1 MLKAK
6 DIDELW
12 VMLRDRLAR
21 PDYWANYGTEAD
33 FEAEV
38 WKRVWKRVIDLAGD
52 LGLDVGRSCLTS
64 HAVHRERSAN
74 AWGEFLKDPAGPDV
88 RALGSTNRLDVVLR
102 HPGQVPSV

>member
-1 MLKAK
+1 
-6 DIDELW
+6 
-12 VMLRDRLAR
+12 MLRDRLAR
-21 PDYWANYGTEAD
+21 PDYGANYGTEAD

-38 WKRVWKRVIDLAGD
+38 WKRVIDLACD

-88 RALGSTNRLDVVLR
+88 RALGSRW
-102 HPGQVPSV
+102 